1 MNEIL
6 ERFTVLPELDEA
18 LPRGAADPDEGEG
31 AELSCL
37 EQAARADDGPQLAM
51 LYFHPWEFDPDQPR
65 LPLGR
70 LSRWR
75 TYVGVSKTTAR
86 LDNLLTAYPF
96 TRAIDAVR
104 ALRRDALPRFKLG

>member
-1 MNEIL
+1 
-6 ERFTVLPELDEA
+6 
-18 LPRGAADPDEGEG
+18 
-31 AELSCL
+31 
-37 EQAARADDGPQLAM
+37 M

-75 TYVGVSKTTAR
+75 TYVGMGRTTAR
-86 LDNLLTAYPF
+86 LKSLLRGYPF

-104 ALRRDALPRFKLG
+104 AIRASGVELPRFPVATAV